1 MEKNL
6 LNNYVLDLL
15 ESIEQNLSTY
25 TKDKQPEGLHRLR
38 IELKKIKAVIYFAEN
53 IYKEKYDATKLNP
66 LFHKAGKIREMQIN
80 IHLLSTVPDSPKR
93 LIAQLKKRENILI
106 QQFVKN
112 GSRSILIIKNFVKKV
127 CLPEILPSK
136 KTIINYFKKE
146 RSKANKILR
155 HKKRED
161 MHGYRKKIKKMM
173 YIYNAL
179 PKEIQKQIELNETE
193 INKQQKKLGNWHDN
207 YSAVTFFSNVH
218 FPMQTSEFILKLK
231 EKEKRQFNALSIN
244 FTEKGK

>member
-6 LNNYVLDLL
+6 LNNYVFDRLK
-15 ESIEQNLSTY
+15 SIEQNLSNY
-25 TKDKQPEGLHRLR
+25 MKDKKPECLHRLR
-38 IELKKIKAVIYFAEN
+38 VELKKTKAVFYFTDN
-53 IYKEKYDATKLNP
+53 IYKEKYDTTKLKP

-80 IHLLSTVPDSPKR
+80 IHLLSSVSDSPKI
-93 LIAQLKKRENILI
+93 LIEQLKKNETILM

-112 GSRSILIIKNFVKKV
+112 SSRSILLIKNFVKNV

-136 KTIINYFKKE
+136 KTIVNYFKKE
-146 RSKANKILR
+146 RSKAKKILR

-173 YIYNAL
+173 YVYNAL

-193 INKQQKKLGNWHDN
+193 INKQQKKLGDWHDT
-207 YSAVTFFSNVH
+207 YSAITFFSHLN
-218 FPMQTSEFILKLK
+218 FPMQKSEFILKLK
-231 EKEKRQFNALSIN
+231 EKEKRQFNALCKIL
-244 FTEKGK
+244 